1 MHNDSIYIHL
11 LKMQANLQWQ
21 KADGGCLQTGRR
33 EMEKSSWGVAQGTD
47 YKERSLR
54 KIGVCEKYIH
64 YLDCVDGF
72 TIVCVYQTFQIVHFK
87 HMQIILH
94 QLHISKASKNHSG
107 QFSWPIMHS
116 FNGSILS
123 HHDTPLFVQHF
134 QAIYSFVFC
143 LFG

>member
-1 MHNDSIYIHL
+1 MTESRWWLPADREKGDGKEFVRSCPRDR
-11 LKMQANLQWQ
+11 LQ
-21 KADGGCLQTGRR
+21 
-33 EMEKSSWGVAQGTD
+33 
-47 YKERSLR
+47 RSLR